1 MNEQNIEQIISAL
14 YDMIQDARGLPLGAD
29 KCIVERDKVL
39 DMLDEIIAQLPV
51 ELKQARTIVESRN
64 ELIGQ
69 ARREA
74 ETVIRQAQEKAAE
87 LVAEEAIYKEAKR
100 QCQEMVLQTQ
110 SRMADLRKA
119 SNDYMDDALRRTEE
133 AIAMSLEDVKNTRNK
148 FAALVEAQEKRA
160 AASASEAGEI

>member
-14 YDMIQDARGLPLGAD
+14 YDMVQDARGLPLGAD

-74 ETVIRQAQEKAAE
+74 EGLIRQAQQKAEE

-110 SRMADLRKA
+110 SRMAELRKV

-133 AIAMSLEDVKNTRNK
+133 SIAISLEDVRNTRAK
-148 FAALVEAQEKRA
+148 FQALVEAQEKRA
-160 AASASEAGEI
+160 AISQQDA

>member
-14 YDMIQDARGLPLGAD
+14 YDMVQDARGLPLGAD

-74 ETVIRQAQEKAAE
+74 ETLIRQAQQKAEE
-87 LVAEEAIYKEAKR
+87 LVSEEAIYKEAKR
-100 QCQEMVLQTQ
+100 QCQEMLVQTQ
-110 SRMADLRKA
+110 ARMAELRKV

-133 AIAMSLEDVKNTRNK
+133 SIAISLEDVRNTRAK
-148 FAALVEAQEKRA
+148 FQALVEAQEKR
-160 AASASEAGEI
+160 SAIAVQEEA